1 MDERVEREIRSLEEA
16 VFGVMNQSRELAS
29 RVEGGADLIENLQQT
44 AMALHYEIE
53 ALKIKLNLG
62 TVAAKSLI

>member
-16 VFGVMNQSRELAS
+16 VSKIVNHSRTLAS
-29 RVEGGADLIENLQQT
+29 VVGGSADLIEDVQQT

-53 ALKIKLNLG
+53 ILKVKLALG
-62 TVAAKSLI
+62 TVVVKS